1 MTEWSDQVRRQVR
14 LIIDQIAELRSR
26 DIGRDGETSLQVY
39 YDMLESLYD
48 RDLRLAQVR
57 DNSDLLLRVEGE
69 AFENN
74 PRLQLVTSVFD
85 NVTHQVT
92 DLTKA
97 ILGAGADGKITP
109 KVVDL
114 SLSGIARGSLYFG
127 LKAVE
132 SETKDGGKLLGKV
145 DSLYTST
152 KWALKII
159 DDVAHKVEIDPEHV
173 SMEDVSEVV
182 EDPRVRD
189 AALVAVQRLS
199 PTGRRGFDSM
209 SVSGSSSNS
218 KPAELNSSHRR
229 AIRSSLHKPVIKGG
243 DEIEFSGQVREIDL
257 DSRRFDL
264 RWIADEQIRDV
275 RCAYRNVDGV
285 SPRKLLGASV
295 RVRGLVERAADDVPR
310 LMSVTQLE
318 ITRAAPDDL

>member
-14 LIIDQIAELRSR
+14 LVVDQIAELRSR
-26 DIGRDGETSLQVY
+26 DKEGTSERSLQVY
-39 YDMLESLYD
+39 YEMLESLFD

-57 DNSDLLLRVEGE
+57 DSSDLLLRVEGE
-69 AFENN
+69 AFDHD

-97 ILGAGADGKITP
+97 ILGAGSDGKITP
-109 KVVDL
+109 RAVDL
-114 SLSGIARGSLYFG
+114 GLSGIARGSLYFG
-127 LKAVE
+127 LKAVA
-132 SETKDGGKLLGKV
+132 SETKNGGALLGES

-159 DDVAHKVEIDPEHV
+159 DDVAHTVEMDPDHV
-173 SMEDVSEVV
+173 SMEEVSEVV
-182 EDPRVRD
+182 SDPRVRD

-199 PTGRRGFDSM
+199 PSGRRGIDSM
-209 SVSGSSSNS
+209 SVSSSRSNS

-229 AIRSSLHKPVIKGG
+229 AIRSSLHKPVIRGE
-243 DEIEFSGQVREIDL
+243 EIEFSGQVREIDL

-264 RWIADEQIRDV
+264 RGIADEQIRDV

-285 SPRKLLGASV
+285 SPKKLLGATV
-295 RVRGLVERAADDVPR
+295 RVRGLVERAADEVPR
-310 LMSVTQLE
+310 LMSVTSLE
-318 ITRAAPDDL
+318 ITKAAPEDL